1 MSAIFPSLAISEV
14 HNKRLGRLEQNHDCG
29 SGGVRLVSLPYNAV
43 ALGLLLFIAGCGAA
57 VQKSGTEQ
65 LVLSDSVDRAIDQLD
80 LSPLAG
86 RTVFLDTAYMQT
98 FKGPN
103 VYVNSDYI
111 VSALRQKLTTTGC
124 RLELNRTEADYILEA
139 RVGALGTD
147 TMEVTYG
154 IPSSNGL
161 GVAATAISGVPAVPA
176 IPEISVGKRN
186 NMMGV
191 SKVVVFAYHRDT
203 GIPVWQSGA
212 AVSRSDAKDS
222 WFMGVGPL
230 TRGSVYNGV
239 TLAGNKINGPFDKKK
254 PRQVKPLTIADRH
267 SYVHPAVLEKQLAD
281 AKANEAE
288 KKTVQQASHEEG
300 SATPADGATSLVPLP
315 VPPAEGSV
323 IPVPPTEGSGT
334 AVVPTAAV
342 SPAVPPAATEPIAG
356 PVAEADAAP
365 PESLFVEPVEGLP
378 LPPIFTGE

>member
-1 MSAIFPSLAISEV
+1 MFS
-14 HNKRLGRLEQNHDCG
+14 
-29 SGGVRLVSLPYNAV
+29 VRSVLVSQFLVVFSVLLCAV
-43 ALGLLLFIAGCGAA
+43 GCGTA
-57 VQKSGTEQ
+57 VQKVGTEQ
-65 LVLSDSVDRAIDQLD
+65 LLLSDSVDRAIDQLD

-103 VYVNSDYI
+103 VYINSDYI
-111 VSALRQKLTTTGC
+111 VSALRQKMTTTGC

-154 IPSSNGL
+154 IPSSNGI
-161 GVAATAISGVPAVPA
+161 GMAATAITGVPAVPA
-176 IPEISVGKRN
+176 IPELSVGKRN

-191 SKVVVFAYHRDT
+191 SKIVVFAYHRDT

-230 TRGSVYNGV
+230 TRGSVYNGA
-239 TLAGNKINGPFDKKK
+239 TLAGNRINTPFEKKSK
-254 PRQVKPLTIADRH
+254 SFQPKPLTIADRH

-281 AKANEAE
+281 AKAAEAQKLAE
-288 KKTVQQASHEEG
+288 KAAAEG
-300 SATPADGATSLVPLP
+300 GAGEAGSVAAGDGAAATAIPEAGTPAAATAVTTATPAGEASATETPAIGDSSPLPVPETGTAVKQVSDTKSVDVPFLLFDGETLPP
-315 VPPAEGSV
+315 VPPAE
-323 IPVPPTEGSGT
+323 
-334 AVVPTAAV
+334 
-342 SPAVPPAATEPIAG
+342 
-356 PVAEADAAP
+356 
-365 PESLFVEPVEGLP
+365 
-378 LPPIFTGE
+378 

>member
-1 MSAIFPSLAISEV
+1 MRSVSISQFIV
-14 HNKRLGRLEQNHDCG
+14 
-29 SGGVRLVSLPYNAV
+29 VF
-43 ALGLLLFIAGCGAA
+43 GLLLCAVGCGAA
-57 VQKSGTEQ
+57 VQKIGTEQ

-86 RTVFLDTAYMQT
+86 RTVFLDTAYMQS

-103 VYVNSDYI
+103 VYINSDYI
-111 VSALRQKLTTTGC
+111 VSALRQKMTTTGC
-124 RLELNRTEADYILEA
+124 RLELNLTEADYVLEA

-161 GVAATAISGVPAVPA
+161 GMAASALSGVPAVPA

-191 SKVVVFAYHRDT
+191 SKIVVFAYHRDT

-212 AVSRSDAKDS
+212 AVARSDAKDS

-230 TRGSVYNGV
+230 TRGSVYKGV
-239 TLAGNKINGPFDKKK
+239 TLAGNRINAPFEKKK
-254 PRQVKPLTIADRH
+254 PREVKPLTIADRH

-281 AKANEAE
+281 AKAIEAQQKQIE
-288 KKTVQQASHEEG
+288 QASHESG
-300 SATPADGATSLVPLP
+300 SAATGDAAAAATPAAPASVAGETPAENASAIGEASPVSGPETAPAVKQVSDTKSVDLPPAVLFDGENLPP
-315 VPPAEGSV
+315 VPPAE
-323 IPVPPTEGSGT
+323 
-334 AVVPTAAV
+334 
-342 SPAVPPAATEPIAG
+342 
-356 PVAEADAAP
+356 
-365 PESLFVEPVEGLP
+365 
-378 LPPIFTGE
+378 